1 LLEKF
6 PASKIRAKKL
16 LKRFFGFGM
25 ISPAKLVVGLVSAE
39 SSRNCAP
46 QQYRPPAEF
55 SLELSD

>member
-1 LLEKF
+1 
-6 PASKIRAKKL
+6 